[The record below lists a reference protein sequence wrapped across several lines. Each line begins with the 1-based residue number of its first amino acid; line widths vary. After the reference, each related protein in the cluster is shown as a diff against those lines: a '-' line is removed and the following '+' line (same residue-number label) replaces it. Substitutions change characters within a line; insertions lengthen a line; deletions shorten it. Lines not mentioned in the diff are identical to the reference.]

1 MGDDAGE
8 VTMSVA
14 ERVDRDTLEDDG
26 VKGPEEA
33 IVGVINGVK
42 GGVLD
47 DGAERVGVDA
57 PRG

>member
-1 MGDDAGE
+1 MC
-8 VTMSVA
+8 VA
-14 ERVDRDTLEDDG
+14 KCVDRDTLEDDG
-26 VKGPEEA
+26 VEVPEEA
-33 IVGVINGVK
+33 IVGVVNGVK